1 MAKGKKRKPD
11 LRKIRI
17 TKIYTVDQIA
27 IALDRSVGTVRM
39 WIRDGLPVL
48 DGRKPALI
56 EGAAIKSWLKN
67 RWESK
72 KQKCSPSEFY
82 CCKCRKP
89 RVPRRSSV
97 SIYPRN
103 IKTLNIKALCGQC
116 GTRMNKG
123 AAFADLGQLQA
134 QFQLLAQQEEHLSE
148 YDDPGVNGHLDRQ
161 TDRPSDPLL
170 RDQQI
175 GSTDAM
181 PIKQILH

>member
-27 IALDRSVGTVRM
+27 TALDRNVGTVRV

-56 EGAAIKSWLKN
+56 EGAALKSWLKI

-72 KQKCSPSEFY
+72 KQKCSPGEFY

-89 RVPRRSSV
+89 RAPRRSSV
-97 SIYPRN
+97 SIHPKN
-103 IKTLNIKALCGQC
+103 IKTLNIKALCGLC

-123 AAFADLGQLQA
+123 AAFADLGQLQE
-134 QFQLLAQQEEHLSE
+134 QFQLLAQQEQHLSE
-148 YDDPGVNGHLDRQ
+148 YDDPCVNGHHERQ
-161 TDRPSDPLL
+161 TDRPLDPLP
-170 RDQQI
+170 RGQQI
-175 GSTDAM
+175 GSTDPM